1 MERKL
6 KVLYKEIKKS
16 AYKAI
21 NGSILSVINTPCGDE
36 IVVLDG
42 GEKGRKQCIIEVKRG
57 DGGFA
62 FFACAASGKMPVYYP
77 EEGVAITTCDDER
90 GYSEIESYIKGKN
103 LKTDVER
110 FEEDAETSFSSVEK
124 LPSRHCPT
132 FLSVFGN
139 VNLWEAGFRGFPIE
153 EKQHFDLYD
162 YFIPRQNWDRVDFD
176 DKAERVVYRYSFGK
190 GMGAREDLKRKN
202 LKGYY
207 PCLIAELPEDG
218 IKYSVAA
225 FCDSESDYETD
236 CGTNAENAM
245 LHSASNSL
253 TEEEKNEAK
262 KLESGKTILRV
273 KLSAV
278 NCGESSAVAYFRL
291 PQINTPVMAESD
303 KLNEEISNGYGLY
316 NNRAYMRA
324 TVDGEKANGAEL
336 AFFLAPKERKDIYL
350 ILFFTP
356 KDIDFAEKFNE
367 NDFEKRLKVAEK
379 FWKNKLGDLSDLKLP
394 EKRIEN
400 AVKTGYYHLLG
411 SCFGERGGS
420 VYAPCVG
427 VYPPIGSESTPI
439 IQFFESVGQND
450 FAGKC
455 IDFFFMREKENGFIQ
470 NICGYM
476 IENGATLYNESL
488 HFEYTRDRKRLS
500 ENFGKIRKSVDY
512 ITDWI
517 DRNKNDKPLGYGMID
532 GQVADPEDTFRSYS
546 LNAVAC
552 AGLNGAAKMYGAY
565 LGEDNPET
573 KRVKLYASEL
583 TQNIRKAYKNA
594 LKRSPLVPL
603 KDGRWTPS
611 VAPWAEGR
619 CACSL
624 HFNGESCFSHAG
636 QILKDSLLSVGFM
649 PYYGVFDYNS
659 EETKKIIDYLTDSY
673 FTDNTAYSQPYYNLI
688 PMVSLKRGERKAFLK
703 EYYTAFATLADRE
716 TYSFWEHYFLATPHK
731 THEQGWFLM
740 RTRYMLYLERDNC
753 LYLLSGIPEKWR
765 KNGKKIVLKNAA
777 CLYGKFS
784 LKVCFGKSGTR
795 VEFDGDFSNIPV
807 YMSINGKFERLSNYD
822 GKAEIFGGE

>member
-6 KVLYKEIKKS
+6 KVLFKEHNKS
-16 AYKAI
+16 VYKAI
-21 NGSILSVINTPCGDE
+21 NGFVLSVKSAPCKDE
-36 IVVLDG
+36 IIVSDG
-42 GEKGRKQCIIEVKRG
+42 GEKGRKQCVVEVKRG
-57 DGGFA
+57 ERGFA
-62 FFACAASGKMPVYYP
+62 FFACAVSKEMPVYYP
-77 EEGVAITTCDDER
+77 EEGVAITTYDDDR
-90 GYSEIESYIKGKN
+90 DYSGIEKHIKAKG

-110 FEEDAETSFSSVEK
+110 FECEDETSFSSVKK
-124 LPSRHCPT
+124 LPSRRCPT

-176 DKAERVVYRYSFGK
+176 EFAERVVYRYSFGK
-190 GMGAREDLKRKN
+190 GMGPREDLKRKN
-202 LKGYY
+202 YKGYY

-218 IKYSVAA
+218 INYSVEA
-225 FCDSESDYETD
+225 FCDSESDYEAD
-236 CGTNAENAM
+236 CGTNVMNAM
-245 LHSASNSL
+245 FHSAANSL
-253 TEEEKNEAK
+253 TEEEKQEAK
-262 KLESGKTILRV
+262 KLESAKTILRV

-278 NCGESSAVAYFRL
+278 NGGENSAAAYFRL
-291 PQINTPVMAESD
+291 PQINTPVMAEAD

-316 NNRAYMRA
+316 NGRVYMRA
-324 TVDGEKANGAEL
+324 TVDGEKANGAE
-336 AFFLAPKERKDIYL
+336 FSFILAPGERKDIYL
-350 ILFFTP
+350 ILFFSP
-356 KDIDFAEKFNE
+356 KNKDFADKYDER
-367 NDFEKRLKVAEK
+367 DFEKRLKVAEK
-379 FWKNKLGDLSDLKLP
+379 FWKKNLGDLGELKLP

-400 AVKTGYYHLLG
+400 AVKTGYFHLLG
-411 SCFGERGGS
+411 SCFGERGGK
-420 VYAPCVG
+420 VYAPCAG

-439 IQFFESVGQND
+439 IQFFESVGKND

-455 IDFFFMREKENGFIQ
+455 IDFFLMREKENGFIQ

-476 IENGATLYNESL
+476 IENGATLYNESM
-488 HFEYTRDRKRLS
+488 HFEYTRDKKRLS
-500 ENFGKIRKSVDY
+500 ENFGKIRKSVNY

-517 DRNKNDKPLGYGMID
+517 DRNKNDKPSGYGMID

-552 AGLNGAAKMYGAY
+552 AGLNGAVGMYEAC
-565 LGEDNPET
+565 LGRDSSET
-573 KRVKLYASEL
+573 KKVKSYAKDL
-583 TQNIRKAYKNA
+583 TENIRKAYNEA

-636 QILKDSLLSVGFM
+636 QILKDSLLSVGFLA
-649 PYYGVFDYNS
+649 YYGIFDDNS
-659 EETKKIIDYLTDSY
+659 EETKKIIDYLTDCY

-688 PMVSLKRGERKAFLK
+688 PMVELRRGERKAFLK

-753 LYLLSGIPEKWR
+753 LYLLSGIPDKWR
-765 KNGKKIVLKNAA
+765 KNGKKITLKNFA

-784 LKVCFGKSGTR
+784 LNVRFTDSGAI
-795 VEFDGDFSNIPV
+795 VEFDSDFPNIPV
-807 YMSINGKFERLSNYD
+807 YMSINGKFERLTKCDNT
-822 GKAEIFGGE
+822 AEIFGGK